1 MKQPGPRGNDEA
13 LFRETALAAWLFDSE
28 NTNPSREEVLA
39 IAKADSLAEAETCL
53 CALLKER
60 GLWKLFTEME
70 LPLIPIL
77 LRAEKRGIRIDTV
90 YLKELSVKL
99 HKALDA
105 RSEKIW
111 EFAGTRFNINSPQ
124 QLGQILFEHLKL
136 ERKGIKKTGGGAI
149 STRESEL
156 QKLTGAH
163 PIIEELLAYREL
175 QKLLSTYI
183 DNLPEMVGSDGR
195 LHTTFVQTGTTTGRL
210 SSQNPNLQNIPVK
223 GEYGKEIRHA
233 FVAEEGHTLAAFDYS
248 QIELRVLAILSG
260 DARLIKTFQENRDIH
275 AAVASEVFGVPE
287 NEVTKDM
294 RRKAK
299 VINFGIIYGMGV
311 TSLQKSLG
319 ITPSTG
325 LRASREE
332 AQIFYENYFK
342 KFPDVTRFLEDTKR
356 TANQKGYT
364 ETLFGRRRYVR
375 GIRSPIPYIR
385 AAAERM
391 AINAPIQGTASDII
405 KKAMLAVDTALSK
418 ANLSEKT
425 HLLLQVH
432 DELIYEIEKDALDS
446 AVMIIKKEMEGA
458 MTEKVPFLVST
469 AVGRNWGEI

>member
-1 MKQPGPRGNDEA
+1 
-13 LFRETALAAWLFDSE
+13 
-28 NTNPSREEVLA
+28 
-39 IAKADSLAEAETCL
+39 
-53 CALLKER
+53 
-60 GLWKLFTEME
+60 ME
-70 LPLIPIL
+70 LPLVPIL
-77 LRAEKRGIRIDTV
+77 LRAEKRGISIDTA
-90 YLKELSVKL
+90 YLKELSQKL

-111 EFAGTRFNINSPQ
+111 KLAGTRFNINSPQ
-124 QLGQILFEHLKL
+124 QLGQVLFEHLKL

-156 QKLTGAH
+156 QKLVGAH

-183 DNLPEMVGSDGR
+183 DNLPEMVGADGR

-223 GEYGKEIRHA
+223 GEYGKEIRRA
-233 FVAEEGHTLAAFDYS
+233 FVAGKGHVLAAFDYS

-260 DARLIKTFQENRDIH
+260 DASLVKTFQDGRDIH

-287 NEVTKDM
+287 ADVTKDM

-319 ITPSTG
+319 GT
-325 LRASREE
+325 REE

-342 KFPDVTRFLEDTKR
+342 KFPEVTRFIEDTKR

-375 GIRSPIPYIR
+375 GIRSSIPYIR
-385 AAAERM
+385 AGAERM
-391 AINAPIQGTASDII
+391 ATNAPIQGTAADII
-405 KKAMLAVDTALSK
+405 KYAMLAVDGALK
-418 ANLSEKT
+418 KERLSEKV

-432 DELIYEIEKDALDS
+432 DELMYEIEKDAVDVSVPL
-446 AVMIIKKEMEGA
+446 IKKEMEGVLA
-458 MTEKVPFLVST
+458 PRSLGEVVLAPRSLGEVVMKQKIPFLVSVKT
-469 AVGRNWGEI
+469 GENWGEL